1 MLDGETPKELHRR
14 LSALQVKLIDL
25 GSTQCDGKWMKRK
38 FFQALFPFM
47 KDTTNSI
54 KGGANYQKMIAHDIL
69 QDIVAR
75 KISEKNVDDALAHAR
90 GVRAPN
96 LALKAKVSYLEE
108 SSLVE
113 EDEVM
118 SGSPEKMKY
127 AHAEHMAPA
136 QRHS

>member
-1 MLDGETPKELHRR
+1 
-14 LSALQVKLIDL
+14 
-25 GSTQCDGKWMKRK
+25 
-38 FFQALFPFM
+38 M

-96 LALKAKVSYLEE
+96 HALKAKVSYHEE